1 MSKQKR
7 FTIGA
12 VIFYLWYVYSGAVLL
27 FTPPFATDVL
37 YKVLKAFA
45 PLTWIDGEAA
55 GSIMYIGAPILFLAA
70 TVIIDLLSELKKTQ
84 KIVLTV
90 MPVVSYALFWVFVF
104 IADAHFGY

>member
-1 MSKQKR
+1 MEKAKR
-7 FTIGA
+7 FMIGA
-12 VIFYLWYVYSGAVLL
+12 AIFYLGYVYSGAVLL

-70 TVIIDLLSELKKTQ
+70 TVIIDLLSELNKTQ